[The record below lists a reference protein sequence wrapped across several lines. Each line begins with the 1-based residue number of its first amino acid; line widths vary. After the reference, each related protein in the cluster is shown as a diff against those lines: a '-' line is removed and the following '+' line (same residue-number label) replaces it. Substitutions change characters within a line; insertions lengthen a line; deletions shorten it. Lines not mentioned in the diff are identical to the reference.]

1 MKFSK
6 ILAILLHPIFMPTF
20 VMLVLLYEVE
30 FFNVLLSSYKKTLII
45 IVVIFT
51 IVLPIIIL
59 LLFLKLS
66 RIKSIEMKTI
76 KERNLPLFYTI
87 LVMILGFSF
96 FKKIAFLSVHLCSI
110 YLSGI
115 VVLIIAF
122 LITKKWKIS
131 LHMLGVG
138 AALGSFINMNIVF
151 GNLYNWILGLI
162 FVSGLLAYSR
172 LELKAHNKKQIY
184 AGFSLGCIL
193 QSTLT
198 LYFSLNFSVN
208 SIFFN

>member
-1 MKFSK
+1 MKFPK
-6 ILAILLHPIFMPTF
+6 ILSILLHPIFIPTF
-20 VMLVLLYEVE
+20 VMLVLLHEVE
-30 FFNVLLSSYKKTLII
+30 FFNILLSNYKKTLII
-45 IVVIFT
+45 IMVIFT

-59 LLFLKLS
+59 LLLLKLA
-66 RIKSIEMKTI
+66 RIKSLEMETV

-87 LVMILGFSF
+87 LMMIIGFSF
-96 FKKIAFLSVHLCSI
+96 FKNIAFLSIHLCSI

-115 VVLIIAF
+115 IVLIIAF

-138 AALGSFINMNIVF
+138 AALGSLINMNIVF
-151 GNLYNWILGLI
+151 GNLFNWILGLI
-162 FVSGLLAYSR
+162 VISGLLAYSR

-184 AGFSLGCIL
+184 AGFVLGCVL

-208 SIFFN
+208 SIFL

>member
-6 ILAILLHPIFMPTF
+6 ILSILLHPIFMPTF
-20 VMLVLLYEVE
+20 VIITLLNEVE
-30 FFNVLLSSYKKTLII
+30 LFNIIFSNFKKTLII

-51 IVLPIIIL
+51 VVLPIIIL
-59 LLFLKLS
+59 LLLL
-66 RIKSIEMKTI
+66 RLTRVKSLEMQTI

-87 LVMILGFSF
+87 LMMILGFIF
-96 FKKIAFLSVHLCSI
+96 FKKIAFLSIHLCAI

-115 VVLIIAF
+115 IVLIIAF

-151 GNLYNWILGLI
+151 GNLYHWILILI
-162 FVSGLLAYSR
+162 VVSGLLAYSR
-172 LELKAHNKKQIY
+172 LELRAHNKKQIY
-184 AGFSLGCIL
+184 SGFILGCIL

-198 LYFSLNFSVN
+198 LHFSLNFSAN
-208 SIFFN
+208 SIFL